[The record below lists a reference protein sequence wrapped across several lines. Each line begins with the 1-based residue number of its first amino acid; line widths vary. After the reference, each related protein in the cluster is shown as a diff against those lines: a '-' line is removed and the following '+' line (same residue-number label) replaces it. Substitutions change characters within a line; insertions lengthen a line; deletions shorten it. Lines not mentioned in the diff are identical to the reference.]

1 MGSGMFDG
9 VAGCLTIIFI
19 ALIVCLPLAIWKL
32 IELVAWLYQH
42 VTIT

>member
-1 MGSGMFDG
+1 MFDG
-9 VAGCLTIIFI
+9 ISAFLAASVCVAVLV
-19 ALIVCLPLAIWKL
+19 VCLPPAIWKL

>member
-9 VAGCLTIIFI
+9 LAGCLAVI
-19 ALIVCLPLAIWKL
+19 AAVVVVCLPLAIWKL